1 MDFPLAWV
9 NKYRKRLLIGQPFF
23 CYWTFIWVFP
33 FCQHWLRG
41 NVGFGKEPV
50 FQWKLLLCLVCKCVK
65 SHLLEHGYE
74 TIAAGGGE
82 VLL

>member
-9 NKYRKRLLIGQPFF
+9 NKYRKRLLSEQPFF
-23 CYWTFIWVFP
+23 CYFVYDRDNLWDNSI
-33 FCQHWLRG
+33 
-41 NVGFGKEPV
+41 GKE
-50 FQWKLLLCLVCKCVK
+50 LLLCLECE
-65 SHLLEHGYE
+65 SIEPHLLEHGYE